1 MAPRLPETFESFAL
15 RLPNAIAQGKREVR
29 FGGHHFSHA
38 VCLEEGVFRVRRLE
52 TSKEEAEA
60 YLAEH
65 GIFMPEHN
73 EAIAKARTL
82 VFEAASLD
90 ELLATLKQR
99 WPLWPV

>member
-1 MAPRLPETFESFAL
+1 MAPRLPESFESFAT
-15 RLPNAIAQGKREVR
+15 RLPSALAQGQTEVR

-38 VCLEEGVFRVRRLE
+38 VCLEAGVFRVRRLE
-52 TSKEEAEA
+52 TTKEEAEA

-65 GIFMPEHN
+65 GLFMPEHN
-73 EAIAKARTL
+73 EAIAKPRTL

-99 WPLWPV
+99 WPLWAV